1 LSFPPIYERCTSDI
15 LGAEVEDELSLDE
28 DVSHCFNC
36 GSAYHVVSS
45 CLAPKN
51 TQLIALSRQMCNF
64 FKPSRPT
71 EHMTISAAAEFKRQ
85 RHQWIDSFE
94 PGHIRGP
101 LLREALGLQDGDVG
115 TDVPWH
121 KNMLDWGYPGGWFS
135 EEDPRKQVLR
145 HIDGLFVETFDLE
158 EDEHFL
164 VIFNDDTVEVLDI
177 NSALVNRNSHCE
189 FQDSQERPVSRL
201 GHAEQIERGCRWA
214 TYSSTYFSS
223 DHLPVYNG
231 RRLPPI
237 FPTTSSTFTNDR
249 HLLWGR
255 VLRDADRTQTP
266 GPGLIFQNPGTGP
279 FHCSASPPPPP
290 VTPPPPLPPLPPSA
304 PAAESEADD
313 APSRVR
319 RLPDVSSDGE
329 SDMEMSD

>member
-1 LSFPPIYERCTSDI
+1 
-15 LGAEVEDELSLDE
+15 
-28 DVSHCFNC
+28 
-36 GSAYHVVSS
+36 
-45 CLAPKN
+45 
-51 TQLIALSRQMCNF
+51 
-64 FKPSRPT
+64 
-71 EHMTISAAAEFKRQ
+71 MTISAAAEFKRQ

-115 TDVPWH
+115 TD
-121 KNMLDWGYPGGWFS
+121 D
-135 EEDPRKQVLR
+135 
-145 HIDGLFVETFDLE
+145 IDGLFVETFDLE

-164 VIFNDDTVEVLDI
+164 VIFNDDAVEVLDI
-177 NSALVNRNSHCE
+177 NPAFVNRTSHCE

-214 TYSSTYFSS
+214 TYPSTYFSS

-231 RRLPPI
+231 RRLPPTL
-237 FPTTSSTFTNDR
+237 PTTSSTFTNDR

-266 GPGLIFQNPGTGP
+266 GPGLIFQNPGTGS
-279 FHCSASPPPPP
+279 FHCSASTPPPP

-304 PAAESEADD
+304 PAAESEAGD
-313 APSRVR
+313 APSRVDGYPTYR
-319 RLPDVSSDGE
+319 ATENLTWRCLIDSQLSSARASHCAKLVDGSPSESQTLPYSGLL
-329 SDMEMSD
+329 